1 VRAMTAPK
9 RVGKYEIAEQIG
21 VGGFGVV
28 YKAWDPF
35 IQRWVALKT
44 CSASDAEATQR
55 FFREAQ
61 LAGALQHPNIT
72 LIYDFGIEGKA
83 PYFVQEFLGGT
94 DLDDM
99 LANRTVSLDGMLA
112 ILLQVCSGL
121 DYAHSRGIVHR
132 DIKPANVRVLE
143 DGTIKIMDFGIAKS
157 IEAESRLTQT
167 GVALG
172 TAGYLAPEQLSGK
185 PLDPRTDLFS
195 LGVMAYE
202 MVTGVRPFTGP
213 NLSNVIY
220 QILNQDPLPPRQ
232 RNPACPERLE
242 RALLKAL
249 AKNPDDRY
257 RGVREFANELKEVL
271 ASLPQRGPSRRP
283 ETTTA
288 MVREELARLAAQPTR
303 GVTAA
308 TELAARQLDQVPTTG
323 LPLGA
328 KRRRVRTVVIIAV
341 AAVAVLAAI
350 VGLYLSGTGTA
361 APAGSLIAA
370 GNTASQ
376 GPAGAPSPVLSPV
389 PTVAPTPATVEVEL
403 FVDPPADV
411 EVDGQALGR
420 VQSTRVSLPLG
431 KHTFRQRIQGYRET
445 TNEVDVAAAGQTVT
459 LHLPPFGLL
468 SVVNDFGVAVQGAS
482 VYLDG
487 NLLGSLPVRDRKVEA
502 GTHELRVVWP
512 EGSEYREQ
520 TEVTAASQQ
529 TRVVRPQ

>member
-1 VRAMTAPK
+1 MTTVK
-9 RVGKYEIAEQIG
+9 CVGKYEIAEQIG
-21 VGGFGVV
+21 VGGFGIV

-44 CSASDAEATQR
+44 CSATDPETTQR

-72 LIYDFGIEGKA
+72 LVYDFGIEGNA
-83 PYFVQEFLGGT
+83 PYFVQEFLSGT
-94 DLDDM
+94 DLDDL
-99 LANRTVSLDGMLA
+99 LAGRSVTLEGKLA

-157 IEAESRLTQT
+157 MQTESRLTQT

-195 LGVMAYE
+195 LGVMTYE
-202 MVTGVRPFTGP
+202 MVTGARPFSGP

-220 QILNQDPLPPRQ
+220 QILNQDPVPPRQ
-232 RNPACPERLE
+232 RNAACPERLE
-242 RALLKAL
+242 RAILKAL
-249 AKNPDDRY
+249 AKDPENRY
-257 RGVREFANELKEVL
+257 KSVREFALELKEVL
-271 ASLPQRGPSRRP
+271 VALPQRGASRRP

-288 MVREELARLAAQPTR
+288 MVREELARVAAQPAE
-303 GVTAA
+303 GLTAA
-308 TELAARQLDQVPTTG
+308 TELAARQLDQVPTSG
-323 LPLGA
+323 LHPEP
-328 KRRRVRTVVIIAV
+328 RPRRVRTRAIAAAIAGVAV
-341 AAVAVLAAI
+341 AATTWWYV
-350 VGLYLSGTGTA
+350 SGTGTS
-361 APAGSLIAA
+361 APAGSLVTA
-370 GNTASQ
+370 GQKGSFAVT
-376 GPAGAPSPVLSPV
+376 PVPSPVATPA

-403 FVDPPADV
+403 FVNPPADV

-420 VQSTRVSLPLG
+420 VQSTRVALTVG
-431 KHTFRQRIQGYRET
+431 KHTVRQRIPGYREAT
-445 TNEVDVAAAGQTVT
+445 REVEVTGAGQTLT

-468 SVVNDFGVAVQGAS
+468 TVVNDFGVAVQGAS

-487 NLLGSLPVRDRKVEA
+487 NLLGPLPVRDRKVEA

-512 EGSEYREQ
+512 DGAEYREQ
-520 TEVTAASQQ
+520 TEVAAASQQ

>member
-1 VRAMTAPK
+1 MTSAK

-21 VGGFGVV
+21 VGGFGTV

-44 CSASDAEATQR
+44 CSATEAEATQR

-72 LIYDFGIEGKA
+72 LIYDFGIEGKT
-83 PYFVQEFLGGT
+83 PYFVQEFLSGT
-94 DLDDM
+94 DLDDL
-99 LANRTVSLDGMLA
+99 LASRTVTLEGMLA

-157 IEAESRLTQT
+157 MEAESRLTQT

-185 PLDPRTDLFS
+185 QLDPRTDLFS

-202 MVTGVRPFTGP
+202 MVTGVRPFSGP

-220 QILNQDPLPPRQ
+220 QILNQDPVPPRR

-242 RALLKAL
+242 RVILKAL
-249 AKNPDDRY
+249 AKEPEERY
-257 RGVREFANELKEVL
+257 GSVREFAYELKGVL
-271 ASLPQRGPSRRP
+271 ASLPQRGTSRRP

-288 MVREELARLAAQPTR
+288 VVREELARLASQPAD
-303 GVTAA
+303 GLTAA
-308 TELAARQLDQVPTTG
+308 TELAARQLDQVPTSGIT
-323 LPLGA
+323 PEA
-328 KRRRVRTVVIIAV
+328 RPRRTRTLVIVAAAVVVAV
-341 AAVAVLAAI
+341 AVAVLY
-350 VGLYLSGTGTA
+350 YLSSSETSVPASSLVQASPAMTPVAPVATPAPTA
-361 APAGSLIAA
+361 AP
-370 GNTASQ
+370 T
-376 GPAGAPSPVLSPV
+376 PV
-389 PTVAPTPATVEVEL
+389 AVEVEL
-403 FVDPPADV
+403 FVDPPAEV
-411 EVDGQALGR
+411 EVDGQAVGR
-420 VQSTRVSLPLG
+420 VQSTRVTLTVGRHS
-431 KHTFRQRIQGYRET
+431 FRQRIPGYREAT
-445 TNEVDVAAAGQTVT
+445 REVEVTGAGQTIT

-468 SVVNDFGVAVQGAS
+468 TVVNDFGVAVQGAT

-487 NLLGSLPVRDRKVEA
+487 DLVGPLPVRDRKVEA
-502 GTHELRVVWP
+502 GTHELRVVWLD
-512 EGSEYREQ
+512 GSEYRSE

-529 TRVVRPQ
+529 TKVVRPQ

>member
-1 VRAMTAPK
+1 MTASK

-72 LIYDFGIEGKA
+72 LIYDFGIEGKT
-83 PYFVQEFLGGT
+83 PYFVQEFLSGT

-99 LANRTVSLDGMLA
+99 LASRTVSLDGMLA

-202 MVTGVRPFTGP
+202 MVTGVRPFAGP

-220 QILNQDPLPPRQ
+220 QILNQDPVPPRQ

-257 RGVREFANELKEVL
+257 RGVREFATELKEVL
-271 ASLPQRGPSRRP
+271 ASLPQRGASRRP

-288 MVREELARLAAQPTR
+288 MVREELARLAAQPSR
-303 GVTAA
+303 GATAA
-308 TELAARQLDQVPTTG
+308 TDLAARQLDQVPTTG

-328 KRRRVRTVVIIAV
+328 KPRRVRTLVIVAAAAAVVLAV
-341 AAVAVLAAI
+341 AI
-350 VGLYLSGTGTA
+350 GLYVSGSGTA
-361 APAGSLIAA
+361 APAG
-370 GNTASQ
+370 
-376 GPAGAPSPVLSPV
+376 GPTTPAPSPVTPPAPTVV
-389 PTVAPTPATVEVEL
+389 PTPVTVEVEL

-420 VQSTRVSLPLG
+420 VQSTKVPLTVG
-431 KHTFRQRIQGYRET
+431 RHTFRQRIQGYREMT
-445 TNEVDVAAAGQTVT
+445 HEADVTGAGQTIT

-468 SVVNDFGVAVQGAS
+468 TVVNDFGVAVQGAS

-487 NLLGSLPVRDRKVEA
+487 NLVGALPVRDRKVEA

-512 EGSEYREQ
+512 DGSEYHEQ
-520 TEVTAASQQ
+520 TEVTAARQQ